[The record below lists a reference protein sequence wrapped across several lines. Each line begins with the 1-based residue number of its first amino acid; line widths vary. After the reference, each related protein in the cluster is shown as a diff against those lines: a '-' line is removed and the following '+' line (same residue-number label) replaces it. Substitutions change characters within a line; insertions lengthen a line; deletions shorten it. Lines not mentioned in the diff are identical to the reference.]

1 MSDFPTS
8 KKRKRISDFFMPRPQ
23 PTSSNQEAKIEN
35 GQIQDPNPDLSLL
48 ITTVSK
54 VSQHGERATSV
65 PGLTIIPNFIT
76 REEEE
81 ALLNFLEDAER
92 CTWRTDLSRKCMHF
106 GGTYCLFTPSP
117 RPTNPQQCKPNPTA
131 LTNPS
136 PTSAPPKPTLHTAPP
151 IPREFSPLLSRFT
164 AQSIFPPGK
173 APQYCIV
180 NSYTDAQGISAHVEN
195 YAFGEPVVAV
205 SLRGGVSMRFHE
217 LAPAP
222 AGEARVEKSVRMD
235 ASVRS
240 GKAAKVPR
248 TGKVRDVWV
257 PARSCVVMRRESRW
271 RWQHEILRTSAGRGV
286 GWRRVSLTFRWK
298 DEGGNDG

>member
-23 PTSSNQEAKIEN
+23 PNSSNQEAKIEKD
-35 GQIQDPNPDLSLL
+35 QIQDLDQDQSFLA
-48 ITTVSK
+48 TAVSK
-54 VSQHGERATSV
+54 VSQHDERATSV
-65 PGLTIIPNFIT
+65 PGLTIIPNFIS

-81 ALLNFLEDAER
+81 GLLNFLDDAER

-106 GGTYCLFTPSP
+106 GGTYCLFTPPP
-117 RPTNPQQCKPNPTA
+117 RPTNPQSKTIA
-131 LTNPS
+131 LTNTPS
-136 PTSAPPKPTLHTAPP
+136 VSAPPKPTIHTAPP
-151 IPREFSPLLSRFT
+151 IPPEFSPLLSRFA

-217 LAPAP
+217 LAPAR
-222 AGEARVEKSVRMD
+222 EESVRMD

-248 TGKVRDVWV
+248 TGKVRDVWI

-271 RWQHEILRTSAGRGV
+271 GWQHEILRTSAGRGV

-298 DEGGNDG
+298 DE